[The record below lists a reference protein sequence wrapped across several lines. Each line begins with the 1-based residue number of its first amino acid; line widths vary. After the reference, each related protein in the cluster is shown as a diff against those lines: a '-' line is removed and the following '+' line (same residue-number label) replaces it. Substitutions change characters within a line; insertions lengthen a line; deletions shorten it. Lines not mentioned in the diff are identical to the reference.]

1 MARARQARELAEL
14 VGEDAL
20 SATDR
25 SYLSFEQTVEQRL
38 LNQRRDEA
46 RTLDETLDR
55 AWEAL
60 RVLPRREL
68 TMLPNAVLDA
78 RYARAFRGVVSA
90 MAKLL
95 HMPPGRAGRLWL
107 QHRLSTAQHGADLLD
122 HKLRILRTERE
133 QLALQ
138 QDRMAA
144 EWESASREADMWL
157 LRGVL
162 LGGQRSVRLAAA
174 PAPAEVRILWE
185 QSMGVRYPAEA
196 TCTVPDPSP
205 GTPPPSN
212 AALVAARDCYRRAVQ
227 AAVQQAAIDT
237 AVRVLEAQETA
248 TRRRLRA
255 IEDRWIPR
263 LQQALTELQFK
274 LEEDEHNDAVRLRW
288 AAANRI
294 GAERGS
300 GSKGKL

>member
-1 MARARQARELAEL
+1 M
-14 VGEDAL
+14 V
-20 SATDR
+20 
-25 SYLSFEQTVEQRL
+25 
-38 LNQRRDEA
+38 
-46 RTLDETLDR
+46 
-55 AWEAL
+55 
-60 RVLPRREL
+60 
-68 TMLPNAVLDA
+68 
-78 RYARAFRGVVSA
+78 
-90 MAKLL
+90 KLL

-107 QHRLSTAQHGADLLD
+107 QHRLTTAQHGAALLD

-144 EWESASREADMWL
+144 KWVSASREGDLWL

-174 PAPAEVRILWE
+174 PAPAQVRILWE

-205 GTPPPSN
+205 DAPSPGN
-212 AALVAARDCYRRAVQ
+212 AALITARGCYRRAVQ
-227 AAVQQAAIDT
+227 AAVAQAAVET

-263 LQQALTELQFK
+263 LQQALAELQFK
-274 LEEDEHNDAVRLRW
+274 LDEDEHNDTVRLRW
-288 AAANRI
+288 AAGNRT
-294 GAERGS
+294 GAEAGS
-300 GSKGKL
+300 GSKGEP

>member
-1 MARARQARELAEL
+1 M
-14 VGEDAL
+14 
-20 SATDR
+20 SAVA
-25 SYLSFEQTVEQRL
+25 Q
-38 LNQRRDEA
+38 
-46 RTLDETLDR
+46 
-55 AWEAL
+55 
-60 RVLPRREL
+60 
-68 TMLPNAVLDA
+68 
-78 RYARAFRGVVSA
+78 
-90 MAKLL
+90 LL

-107 QHRLSTAQHGADLLD
+107 QHRISTAEHGAELLD

-138 QDRMAA
+138 QDRMAD
-144 EWESASREADMWL
+144 EWATASREADMWL

-174 PAPAEVRILWE
+174 AAPAEVHILWQ

-205 GTPPPSN
+205 DALPTGN
-212 AALVAARDCYRRAVQ
+212 AALVAARDCYRRAAQ
-227 AAVQQAAIDT
+227 AAVAQAALET

-263 LQQALTELQFK
+263 LRQALTELQFK
-274 LEEDEHNDAVRLRW
+274 LDEDEHNDAVRLRW
-288 AAANRI
+288 AAGNRT
-294 GAERGS
+294 GADRGIS
-300 GSKGKL
+300 NKGEP

>member
-1 MARARQARELAEL
+1 
-14 VGEDAL
+14 
-20 SATDR
+20 
-25 SYLSFEQTVEQRL
+25 
-38 LNQRRDEA
+38 
-46 RTLDETLDR
+46 
-55 AWEAL
+55 
-60 RVLPRREL
+60 
-68 TMLPNAVLDA
+68 
-78 RYARAFRGVVSA
+78 

-95 HMPPGRAGRLWL
+95 HMPPGRAGHLWL
-107 QHRLSTAQHGADLLD
+107 QHRFTTAQHGADLLD

-205 GTPPPSN
+205 DAPPPSN
-212 AALVAARDCYRRAVQ
+212 VALVAARDCYRRAVQ
-227 AAVQQAAIDT
+227 AGVQQAAIET
-237 AVRVLEAQETA
+237 AVRVLEEQETA

-274 LEEDEHNDAVRLRW
+274 LDEDEHNDAVRLRW
-288 AAANRI
+288 AAGNRT
-294 GAERGS
+294 GTERGS
-300 GSKGKL
+300 GSKGKP